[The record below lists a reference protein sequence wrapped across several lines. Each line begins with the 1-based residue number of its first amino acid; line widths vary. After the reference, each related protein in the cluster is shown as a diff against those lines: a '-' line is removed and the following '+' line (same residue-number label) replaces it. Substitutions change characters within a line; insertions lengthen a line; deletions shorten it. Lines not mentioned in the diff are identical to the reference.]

1 MPEVNTIT
9 TPTGFLSLALKLLH
23 LDCGDLDGKKLDIN
37 VEKWLQISQDRKPFF
52 TRLEGQEY
60 IEKPSYFH
68 PVFFRS
74 QRRVYLLSIINPQPK
89 PIH

>member
-37 VEKWLQISQDRKPFF
+37 VEKWLQISQDRKLFF
-52 TRLEGQEY
+52 TRRPKDRNILRNPATFIQCSLDHKEG
-60 IEKPSYFH
+60 
-68 PVFFRS
+68 
-74 QRRVYLLSIINPQPK
+74 SIYCL
-89 PIH
+89 